1 VEDTGLRAVPAVIRR
16 SLAGNKLF
24 ALALVPA
31 VLLRV
36 DAELGY
42 RWQSWFNDSF
52 SYVSAAVTLTP
63 DTSRPSGYPVYLWLL
78 SPFHSYFLV
87 TVSQHL
93 MGLLVAVM
101 IYALARRR
109 FAAPA
114 WVAVLF
120 TLPVLYDGFEIQLEH
135 LIMTDTLFLFLAFAA
150 VTVLLWSP
158 RPSWRACLLAG
169 LLLGLS
175 TTVRSTGL
183 ALVPAFGLYL
193 LIRFLPVAAKTGWRG
208 WRTLIAGVVVCGI
221 AFAVPILGY
230 QAWYRSAHGEFT
242 MTESTGVFLYSRVM
256 TFADCSRIT
265 LPADLLPLCTSVP
278 PAQRPIAQAYIW
290 TDVSPL
296 DRFPSPKFSP
306 TVNQL
311 AEEFAIRAI
320 EAQPADYART
330 VWDDTVR
337 SFDWNREV
345 FPNGQTYDE
354 YLFGYHSLS
363 IPAVPFRGYSSPEA
377 YYVRGNPNTVVVKP
391 FASLIRV
398 YQRYVW
404 LPGTVYGL
412 ILLAGLLGIVLRWRS
427 APLAQ
432 GRRAGRD
439 ARLGRDA
446 LLPWLC
452 SVALIAAPAATA
464 EFDYRY
470 VTTAVPF
477 ACLAAAMIF
486 GRRAR
491 GEQPGA
497 PAGAGASAGAAV
509 LPDNMGGSRMSPTT
523 ERAAARAANRA
534 ARRSSRAASLAAALA
549 AAWPRPASTS
559 VISPRMPP
567 DSCSLAAAQAVSSA
581 SEPRT
586 ISSWVLVSSRQTT
599 AARSS
604 PHAAR
609 SSARVAATRR
619 GDSKNT

>member
-1 VEDTGLRAVPAVIRR
+1 VEDTGFRAVPAVIRR

-24 ALALVPA
+24 ALALIPA

-87 TVSQHL
+87 TASQHL
-93 MGLLVAVM
+93 MGLLVGVM

-109 FAAPA
+109 FGAPA
-114 WVAVLF
+114 WVAVLC

-158 RPSWRACLLAG
+158 RPSWFACLVAG

-183 ALVPAFGLYL
+183 ALIPVFALYL
-193 LIRFLPVAAKTGWRG
+193 LIRFLPGLAAARWRGWRG
-208 WRTLIAGVVVCGI
+208 WRALIGGLVACGI
-221 AFAVPILGY
+221 AFAAPIVGY
-230 QAWYRSAHGEFT
+230 EAWYSSAHGEFT

-256 TFADCSRIT
+256 TFAECSRMT
-265 LPADLLPLCTSVP
+265 LPTDLLALCTTVP

-290 TDVSPL
+290 TDASPL
-296 DRFPSPKFSP
+296 DRFPAPKFSP
-306 TVNQL
+306 TVNKL

-320 EAQPADYART
+320 EAQPLDYART
-330 VWDDTVR
+330 VWDDTAR
-337 SFDWNREV
+337 SFDWSRQV

-354 YLFGYHSLS
+354 YLFGYHSLAT
-363 IPAVPFRGYSSPEA
+363 PATPFRGYSSPEA
-377 YYVRGNPNTVVVKP
+377 YYARGNPDTVVVNP
-391 FASLIRV
+391 FASVIRV

-404 LPGTVYGL
+404 LPGTLYGL
-412 ILLAGLLGIVLRWRS
+412 ILLIGLFGIVLRWRV
-427 APLAQ
+427 APVGS
-432 GRRAGRD
+432 GRRASRD
-439 ARLGRDA
+439 ARAGRDA

-452 SVALIAAPAATA
+452 SVALIVAPAATA

-477 ACLAAAMIF
+477 ACLAAAMVF

-491 GEQPGA
+491 DEQPDA
-497 PAGAGASAGAAV
+497 AAGTGASAGAVVFPESMGDCPPPIPPGPESDGAGGEPGGAPL
-509 LPDNMGGSRMSPTT
+509 LPRRVPGSGLSGGL
-523 ERAAARAANRA
+523 ANAGHDQRD
-534 ARRSSRAASLAAALA
+534 LA
-549 AAWPRPASTS
+549 
-559 VISPRMPP
+559 P
-567 DSCSLAAAQAVSSA
+567 DA
-581 SEPRT
+581 P
-586 ISSWVLVSSRQTT
+586 
-599 AARSS
+599 
-604 PHAAR
+604 
-609 SSARVAATRR
+609 
-619 GDSKNT
+619 